1 MDKELVAY
9 IVAHVKL
16 ELGNRA
22 GADNGA
28 ASSPA
33 GMLQVEQLVHESLM
47 ETGRQVVQDLAT
59 VADSGY
65 LGPRPE
71 AGQGGVSVQGESPED
86 GARAVWAGHGA
97 ARLLRQR

>member
-1 MDKELVAY
+1 MVAH

-16 ELGNRA
+16 ELRNRA

-28 ASSPA
+28 VSSPA
-33 GMLQVEQLVHESLM
+33 GMVQVEQLVHESLM

-59 VADSGY
+59 EADSGY
-65 LGPRPE
+65 LGPRLKR
-71 AGQGGVSVQGESPED
+71 GKVVFRVQGESPED